1 MKHFSPK
8 SDLSVALATIIFTAT
23 ACMWIAVLSSFEGRG
38 DRLSSIVVG
47 SVAITV
53 PSAAAWQMASTVQ

>member
-8 SDLSVALATIIFTAT
+8 SDLPVALATISFTAA
-23 ACMWIAVLSSFEGRG
+23 ACMWIAVLSSFERRA

-47 SVAITV
+47 RVTITV
-53 PSAAAWQMASTVQ
+53 PSGAAWQMASTVR